1 MDPYILNY
9 DKRDPS
15 AIHIFFLM
23 GEKEQNMRD

>member
-9 DKRDPS
+9 WQTRPKCN
-15 AIHIFFLM
+15 IYFFLM